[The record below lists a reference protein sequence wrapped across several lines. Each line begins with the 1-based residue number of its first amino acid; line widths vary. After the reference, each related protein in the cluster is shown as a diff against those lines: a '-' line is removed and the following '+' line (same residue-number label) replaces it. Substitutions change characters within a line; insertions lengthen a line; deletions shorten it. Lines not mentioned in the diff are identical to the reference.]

1 MKNGCHRS
9 VGDFGPVEE
18 GAEGFCGFRLALGVR
33 FGRCIFR
40 HHQRRGI
47 QGDLKSSAGSI
58 HARVID
64 GHADC
69 AYERH
74 GDHRH
79 QRGYT
84 APGVLEKTGQHRLT
98 QRLLKTIVEFLHM
111 GVPPLKKRENDGANC
126 VNLPASGLRSF
137 KQ

>member
-1 MKNGCHRS
+1 MSTWLMPMTPRKFVWTTAVPFRVSFDPPAPMKNGCHRS

-98 QRLLKTIVEFLHM
+98 QRLLKTTYL
-111 GVPPLKKRENDGANC
+111 
-126 VNLPASGLRSF
+126 
-137 KQ
+137 